1 MTLGLFSLPTIIA
14 RLGSWNAILLGVF
27 AMAVYFVIVTAIEK
41 IRKIRTKNWPT
52 TAGATCDVE
61 KEFVPGGV
69 NGVDYWRV
77 NFHYTYSVGGTDYK
91 GKYHVNFTSESMR
104 EQALAG
110 ITRGPVIVHYDP
122 ANPAKGVLWE
132 DDVWNLW

>member
-1 MTLGLFSLPTIIA
+1 MIPIAMSLPSIFA
-14 RLGSWNAILLGVF
+14 RLHSAGAIGF
-27 AMAVYFVIVTAIEK
+27 AVVVLAIYFAIVTALEK
-41 IRKIRTKNWPT
+41 WRKFRTKNWPT
-52 TAGATCDVE
+52 VPGTTCDVE
-61 KEFVPGGV
+61 KEFVSGGV

-77 NFHYTYSVGGTDYK
+77 NFHYTYSAGGTDYK

-122 ANPAKGVLWE
+122 ANPSKGVLWE
-132 DDVWNLW
+132 DEVWNLW